1 MIRARSTVVGESML
15 AHQGE
20 CMLAHE
26 GECMLAHEQITTVL

>member
-1 MIRARSTVVGESML
+1 MIRAPSTVVGESML